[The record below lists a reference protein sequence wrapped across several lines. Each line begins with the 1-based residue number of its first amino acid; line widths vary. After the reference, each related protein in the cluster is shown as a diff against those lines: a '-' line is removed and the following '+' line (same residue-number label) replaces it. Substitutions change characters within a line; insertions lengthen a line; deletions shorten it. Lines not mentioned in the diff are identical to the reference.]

1 MPVLSYPEIDMLIR
15 LYSEATIKEKDLSRV
30 VRAVCK
36 ISSV

>member
-1 MPVLSYPEIDMLIR
+1 MPVLSYPEMELLIK
-15 LYSEATIKEKDLSRV
+15 LYSEATIKEKDLRRV